1 MNKKTTKKQEFL
13 NFSQIAKEW
22 WDPEGEFKIL
32 HQILPI
38 RMEYIVKNIGRNNIK
53 NLEILDLGC
62 GGGLTCEALARLNAK
77 VTGIDFVKE
86 NIEIAKNH
94 AIKSKLKINYINE
107 DIDLINFKKKYDAI
121 LLLEV
126 IEHLDDWQKLINK
139 IKKNLKPGGL
149 LILSTINRTKLSKI
163 FAIFVAENILK
174 WVPKNTHDYNKLV
187 TPIEL
192 KKSLIENNF
201 KIKNINGIN
210 FNLLI
215 REWELSDKKFY
226 INYFCTAKLN

>member
-1 MNKKTTKKQEFL
+1 MNKKTSKKQEFH

-38 RMEYIVKNIGRNNIK
+38 RMEYIVKNIGRNNIE

-126 IEHLDDWQKLINK
+126 IEHLDDWQKLIKK

-187 TPIEL
+187 KPIEL

-210 FNLLI
+210 FNLFI